1 MAALT
6 GTVQLFTRI
15 VQRGQVYEHLYNAT
29 TADEEAVSNLRD
41 ALRDLYVTAIEL
53 LARSDVLIKGGS
65 VTQALN
71 AILRPEQAS
80 GLVSDLLMKEQKVS
94 LEAQVCEASR
104 SAKADLKLDGRIEAL
119 LANLDKLSMPISR
132 IDKGVD
138 NLLEEVEKDRL
149 ERLMD
154 FISSEKFGKSHATI
168 KESRIEGTGDWLIN
182 HEGVRDWQAVPSSS
196 TLLCLKGTGK
206 TSQEYLISLCKST
219 SNTD

>member
-1 MAALT
+1 MAALA

-29 TADEEAVSNLRD
+29 TAHEEAVSNLRD

-53 LARSDVLIKGGS
+53 LARTDVLIKGGL
-65 VTQALN
+65 VKQTLN

-80 GLVSDLLMKEQKVS
+80 DLVSDLLKKEQEVS
-94 LEAQVCEASR
+94 REVQTCEASR
-104 SAKADLKLDGRIEAL
+104 SAKADFKMDERIKAL
-119 LANLDKLSMPISR
+119 LTSLDKLSTPISR

-149 ERLMD
+149 DRLMD
-154 FISSEKFGKSHATI
+154 FISSEKFGQGHATI

-182 HEGVRDWQAVPSSS
+182 HEGLRDWQAISSAS

-206 TSQEYLISLCKST
+206 LLPEYLTCSCISP
-219 SNTD
+219 SNTG